1 MKTNLHSLAAIV
13 VALMTCSATIGGAA
27 ELRIAHFAVDVT
39 PPVGTPLCLGLAP
52 RTTGVDDLLTARGV
66 IFLPAGQ
73 APVALVA
80 VDWVGIANGSHERWR
95 AAVAKACGTTPERVA
110 VQTLHQHDAP
120 GCDLGAE
127 ERAAEAGI
135 NGELLDHQFSL
146 STIESVAKAAEQAL
160 ASPQPVTHLG
170 YGRGDVERVASNR
183 RILGSDGKVAEQ
195 RMSSAAER
203 LRELPE
209 GTIDPNARVVS
220 FWNDDQPLLALTY
233 YATHPQSYYRTGKAS
248 ADFVGMA
255 RSAREAALPGVFH
268 IHFNGASGN
277 VAAGKYNDGTPP
289 RRAELA
295 ERLAAG
301 HERAWSNIQKT
312 SLRDL
317 EFDWKSIE
325 VQLPL
330 AAWLQRDELDQL
342 LADKSSPLIDRL
354 QAARGLSYLGR
365 SETGRP
371 IVLSRLRIGPVD
383 LLHLPGEPF
392 VEYQLVTQKLAP
404 ARFVCVAAYGDYG
417 PGYIGLH
424 RSYAEGGYETGR
436 ASRTAPQ
443 VETTLMG
450 AIEELCR

>member
-1 MKTNLHSLAAIV
+1 MKTKLHSLAAIV
-13 VALMTCSATIGGAA
+13 VALMTCLAASGGAA
-27 ELRIAHFAVDVT
+27 ELRIAQFAVDVT
-39 PPVGTPLCLGLAP
+39 PPVGTPLCLGLVP
-52 RTTGVDDLLTARGV
+52 RATGVDDRLTARGV
-66 IFLPAGQ
+66 IFLPEGQ
-73 APVALVA
+73 TPVALVA

-95 AAVAKACGTTPERVA
+95 TAIAKACGTTPDRVA

-127 ERAAEAGI
+127 EHAASAGLE
-135 NGELLDHQFSL
+135 GELLDRDFSL
-146 STIESVAKAAEQAL
+146 NAIEGVAKAAEQAI
-160 ASPQPVTHLG
+160 AIARPATHFG
-170 YGRGDVERVASNR
+170 YGQGPVERVASNR
-183 RILGSDGKVAEQ
+183 RILGPDGKVAEQ
-195 RMSSAAER
+195 RMSSAGER

-209 GTIDPNARVVS
+209 GTIDPNTRVVS
-220 FWNDDQPLLALTY
+220 FWNDDKPLLALTY

-255 RSAREAALPGVFH
+255 RSAREAALPDVFH

-277 VAAGKYNDGTPP
+277 VAGGKYNDGTPP
-289 RRAELA
+289 RRTELA

-301 HERAWSNIQKT
+301 HKRAWNNIQKT
-312 SLRDL
+312 PLRDL
-317 EFDWKSIE
+317 EFDWKSLE

-330 AAWLQRDELDQL
+330 AAWLQRDELEQL
-342 LADKSSPLIDRL
+342 LADKSAPLIDRL
-354 QAARGLSYLGR
+354 QAARGLSYLDR
-365 SETGRP
+365 SEAGRP

-392 VEYQLVTQKLAP
+392 VEYQLAAQKLAP
-404 ARFVCVAAYGDYG
+404 TRFVCVAAYGDYG

-443 VETTLMG
+443 VETTLMS
-450 AIEELCR
+450 AIEELTR

>member
-1 MKTNLHSLAAIV
+1 MKLRSLVAVIALTASLARPCA
-13 VALMTCSATIGGAA
+13 AT
-27 ELRIAHFAVDVT
+27 ELRIADFAVDVT
-39 PPVGTPLCLGLAP
+39 PPLQTPLCLGLVP
-52 RTTGVDDLLTARGV
+52 RATGVDDRLTARGV
-66 IFLPAGQ
+66 IFLPKGQ
-73 APVALVA
+73 APVVLVA
-80 VDWVGIANGSHERWR
+80 VDWVGIANESHERWR
-95 AAVAKACGTTPERVA
+95 TAVAQACGTTPERVA

-127 ERAAEAGI
+127 EHAAAVGAG
-135 NGELLDHQFSL
+135 GELLDRGFSL
-146 STIESVAKAAEQAL
+146 RAIERVAQAAEQAI
-160 ASPQPVTHLG
+160 ATAAPVTHLA
-170 YGRGDVERVASNR
+170 YGRGPVERVASNR
-183 RILGSDGKVAEQ
+183 RILGPDGNVAEQ
-195 RMSSAAER
+195 RMSSSGDR
-203 LRELPE
+203 LRALPE

-220 FWNDDQPLLALTY
+220 FWNDDEPLLALTY

-295 ERLAAG
+295 KRLAAG
-301 HERAWSNIQKT
+301 HERAWNNAKR
-312 SLRDL
+312 LPLGDL
-317 EFDWKSIE
+317 EFDWKSLE

-330 AAWLQRDELDQL
+330 AAWLQRDELEQL
-342 LADKSSPLIDRL
+342 LADKSAPLIDRL
-354 QAARGLSYLGR
+354 QAARGLSYLDR
-365 SETGRP
+365 SEAGKP

-392 VEYQLVTQKLAP
+392 VEYQLAAQKLAP

-443 VETTLMG
+443 VEAMLAG